1 MFINELTKNDLKNI
15 PKFSTIKS
23 SIYREINRNLPKQI
37 NSLDELDLESPY
49 TQTKNDKQFLIY
61 KSKKIA
67 IFKSELRS

>member
-15 PKFSTIKS
+15 PKFSTIKR

-37 NSLDELDLESPY
+37 NLLDELDLESPY

-61 KSKKIA
+61 KS
-67 IFKSELRS
+67 